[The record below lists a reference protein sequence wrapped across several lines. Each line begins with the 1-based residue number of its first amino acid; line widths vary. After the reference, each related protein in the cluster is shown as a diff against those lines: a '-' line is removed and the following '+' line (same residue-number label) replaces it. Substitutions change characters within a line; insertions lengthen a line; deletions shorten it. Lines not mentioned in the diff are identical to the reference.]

1 MAYTSNPYVPKA
13 RRLAVNDV
21 IVRKLKV
28 SLVSRKYG
36 VHRST
41 VYSWIK
47 KASPNHREYIQTLS
61 SAPKSHPNQ
70 LSMELVEKVIEFR
83 KRYNRCAPIV
93 HRRMLNA
100 GYSVS
105 LSSVERILRRK
116 KLTKPRKQFKPPYG
130 KIKRPKPKAPG
141 DLVQIDT
148 IHFVKSNG
156 VRFFVYAVIDLY
168 SRMGYVEYSSYVS
181 SRRSFEVI
189 KNALDYLPFKF
200 KTVQADNGSEFSE
213 NLYINLKE
221 VGIKFRHTR
230 VRRPNDNAHVERF
243 IRTIQ
248 EEGKISPIVR
258 EKEVR
263 KRLKWFLT
271 YYNYERLHLALQ
283 CKTPA
288 ESVVK
293 VLK

>member
-1 MAYTSNPYVPKA
+1 MPYTSNPYAPKA

-21 IVRKLKV
+21 RIRKLKV
-28 SLVSRKYG
+28 SLVARKYG

-41 VYSWIK
+41 IYSWLS
-47 KASPNHREYIQTLS
+47 KAMPDHKTHIQTLS

-70 LSMELVEKVIEFR
+70 LSKKLVDKVVEFR

-93 HRRMLNA
+93 HKRMLNA
-100 GYSVS
+100 GYNIS
-105 LSSVERILRRK
+105 LSSVERILRRRGLTRK
-116 KLTKPRKQFKPPYG
+116 KRQLKPKYG
-130 KIKRPKPKAPG
+130 VIKRPKARKPG

-156 VRFFVYAVIDLY
+156 TRFFVYAVIDLY

-189 KNALDYLPFKF
+189 KNALDYLPFNF

-213 NLYINLKE
+213 SLYFKLREQN
-221 VGIKFRHTR
+221 IKFRHSR
-230 VRRPNDNAHVERF
+230 VRKPNDNAHVERF

-248 EEGKISPIVR
+248 EEGKISPIVS
-258 EKEVR
+258 EKVVR
-263 KRLKWFLT
+263 KRLERFLA

-288 ESVVK
+288 EIVVK